1 MKNSRR
7 RVGRTVDSFHKS
19 GRASLGRML
28 RAEALEQR
36 QLLAGDVITSPHQ
49 NSWYALD
56 VNSDL
61 RVTPMDALVVLNDLN
76 RNGVRELTGESVEE
90 SRFIDVN
97 GDGRLSALD
106 ALQVINALN
115 RGEGD
120 HVPVVEVMLGLT
132 DDSGTSLVDPTTRV
146 ADLSVG
152 DIVNLEVLFTDA
164 RRFGGALGLFTLYT
178 DILTSQAGV
187 LQPVLTET
195 QILSL
200 SPNFLETTGG
210 SVTLRQEGS
219 TVESVI
225 SANEITGVPANAI
238 RRALIE
244 DFGYT
249 EEQIFTFQQTRESGD
264 PFDIFI
270 RFLGD
275 DFVGDDVP
283 NFSIDASNLVTTNN
297 STVVGS
303 ADQVNPFLPDN
314 SLNPVALALNL
325 DTRSRTGNGATVY
338 SNVLQGDYNDDPTD
352 SIPDGFSGLG
362 ATGQLNAGGVPSIL
376 GSATPYNPSVP
387 FEAFSIRVQV
397 TEAIEGLEL
406 TLDIPLEDQ
415 TNPNDPVETVL
426 VVYGNIETGVSGDE
440 RGLLPQEVVVDDDG
454 RILINVSEQVT
465 ARADTLTV
473 NEDGVQTIDPLV
485 NDSNQ
490 GTAPLTVVSTTS
502 GANGTVEFTANSVTY
517 TPSADYFGADSFTY
531 IVRNGDGDQ
540 ATGTVNVIVN
550 SVNDPPT
557 APDLD
562 FIVEEGATR
571 EFTNAQF
578 TAQASPGPAN
588 ENQTATLTSVGTPI
602 RGTATLNGDGSVT
615 YVAPTAF
622 EGTDTFTYTIS
633 DGVAQVSSNVT
644 IMVTDKND
652 PPVAADDTITVVE
665 DTPVTYSAEEFRANI
680 LANDSPGPQN
690 EVDNGDTVN
699 LVPGNLTGSQGGTLV
714 QNADGSVTYT
724 PPANVF
730 GTAAETIVYTV
741 VDRGGLQDSA
751 TITVDITA
759 VNDAPIAVN
768 DPDLTIDELTTDEPL
783 DVLANDS
790 AGPLEDS
797 VQSIRIVE
805 IVSDPANGTAS
816 ISSGGSLIL
825 YTPNEEFTGI
835 DTLTYRIEDSLGLR
849 SEVATATIDVVPVI
863 RPRARNDSFTL
874 AEDSDTIS
882 LNVIGN
888 DLANEG
894 ATVLLDSFAPIP
906 ASQGEL
912 VRDGDLLEFT
922 PADDFF
928 GSVTFTYTITDTSS
942 PVIDTP
948 EQIASATG
956 TVTINVTPVNDDPIF
971 NPDPVVPAT
980 EDIPRTIA
988 ASTLLANDL
997 PGPANESSQLLSIA
1011 AVAGTSSN
1019 GGAVSLSGQMINY
1032 SPATDYNG
1040 PDSFT
1045 YTISDGA
1052 GGTVQ
1057 GTVSLSIA
1065 AVNDPPVLN
1074 FATNLSATED
1084 VLRTFTQASILGSSL
1099 PGPATATDESNQTLS
1114 IVAVG
1119 TNGTT
1124 QTGGTVSLIGGQVQ
1138 YQSATDYNGTD
1149 VFAVTV
1155 RDSLGAET
1163 VGSLTITVTAVN
1175 DPPVLGDP
1183 PLLAFNRSIATFTQ
1197 ADLLAAS
1204 AVGPPNETG
1213 TLSVV
1218 SVTPITGTSNN
1229 TAGTVSFDSATGLA
1243 TYSAQNGFV
1252 GLDRFRITISDGE
1265 LTTTGVITVDVR
1277 EFEPSTVRGSVF
1289 FDYIESID
1297 NQVRNGIQDPG
1308 EPGLEMAGVRLIS
1321 GASDNVTGVAHNVR
1335 LMTDANGAFEFTNVP
1350 PGTYQLRF
1358 ELPIMA
1364 IDGADFAGT
1373 RGDSDAV
1380 SNQFT
1385 FVVEEPGGVT
1395 AEDYNFTLLGLSGR
1409 AGNGLDLLISS
1420 YMNSNPDVANA
1431 TGGGSQ
1437 GAKAVL
1443 DSSGMQQWF
1452 IPKLGFE
1459 DVRYGEIN
1467 INGAGDTVT
1476 LTVVMDNGDML
1487 TGFVPESRRI
1497 IIRDASTGGYVV
1509 QIFGAVDSFNLQ
1521 PNGSFDGGNSG
1532 MLRYQDAVDM
1542 LLAQD
1547 SSVL

>member
-7 RVGRTVDSFHKS
+7 RVGRTVDSFHNH
-19 GRASLGRML
+19 GRAFLGRVL
-28 RAEALEQR
+28 RAEVLEQR

-49 NSWYALD
+49 NSWHALD
-56 VNSDL
+56 VNGDL

-115 RGEGD
+115 RGEGG
-120 HVPVVEVMLGLT
+120 HVPVVELMLGLT
-132 DDSGTSLVDPTTRV
+132 DDDGNSLVDPATRV
-146 ADLSVG
+146 ANLSVG
-152 DIVNLEVLFTDA
+152 DIVNLEVLYTDA
-164 RRFGGALGLFTLYT
+164 RRFGGALGLFTVYT
-178 DILTSQAGV
+178 DILTSQTGI

-200 SPNFLETTGG
+200 SSNFPRTTGG

-225 SANEITGVPANAI
+225 SADEIARVPATAI
-238 RRALIE
+238 RRAIIE
-244 DFGYT
+244 DFGYS
-249 EEQIFTFQQTRESGD
+249 EEQIVSFQQTRESDD

-283 NFSIDASNLVTTNN
+283 NFSIDARGLITSDN

-303 ADQVNPFLPDN
+303 ADQVDPLLPDN

-325 DTRSRTGNGATVY
+325 DVRSRTGNGATVY
-338 SNVLQGDYNDDPTD
+338 SNVLQGGYNDDPTD
-352 SIPDGFSGLG
+352 SIPDGFTGLG
-362 ATGQLNAGGVPSIL
+362 ATGQLNAGGLPSIL
-376 GSATPYNPSVP
+376 GSGTPYNPLVP

-397 TEAIEGLEL
+397 SGVVEGLEL
-406 TLDIPLEDQ
+406 LLGVPLEGQ
-415 TNPNDPVETVL
+415 TNPSDPVETVL
-426 VVYGNIETGVSGDE
+426 VVYGEIELGVSGDE

-454 RILINVSEQVT
+454 RILINVREQIT
-465 ARADTLTV
+465 ARPDSMTLSI
-473 NEDGVQTIDPLV
+473 GGSQTINPLT

-490 GTAPLTVVSTTS
+490 GTEPLTIINATN
-502 GANGTVEFTANSVTY
+502 GANGTVSFTANSVTY
-517 TPSADYFGADSFTY
+517 TPAADYFGADTFTY
-531 IVRNGDGDQ
+531 VVRNGDGDR
-540 ATGTVNVIVN
+540 ATGTVNVTV
-550 SVNDPPT
+550 
-557 APDLD
+557 L
-562 FIVEEGATR
+562 
-571 EFTNAQF
+571 
-578 TAQASPGPAN
+578 N
-588 ENQTATLTSVGTPI
+588 EA
-602 RGTATLNGDGSVT
+602 
-615 YVAPTAF
+615 
-622 EGTDTFTYTIS
+622 
-633 DGVAQVSSNVT
+633 
-644 IMVTDKND
+644 
-652 PPVAADDTITVVE
+652 PVAVDDTITVIE
-665 DTPVTYSAEEFRANI
+665 DTPVTYTESEFRANI
-680 LANDSPGPQN
+680 LANDSPGPQS
-690 EVDNGDTVN
+690 EVDNGDTVS
-699 LVPGNLTGSQGGTLV
+699 LVPGNLTGSMGGTLV
-714 QNADGSVTYT
+714 QNADGSVTYA

-730 GTAAETIVYTV
+730 GIAAETIVYTIE
-741 VDRGGLQDSA
+741 DRGGLRDSA
-751 TITVDITA
+751 TISVNITA
-759 VNDAPIAVN
+759 VNDPPIAVD
-768 DPDLTIDELTTDEPL
+768 DPDLMVDEFTTDEPL

-797 VQSIRIVE
+797 VQTIRVVE
-805 IVSDPANGTAS
+805 IVSNPSNGTARINS
-816 ISSGGSLIL
+816 DGSLIL
-825 YTPNEEFTGI
+825 YTPNIDFIGT
-835 DTLTYRIEDSLGLR
+835 DTLTYVIEDSLGLR
-849 SEVATATIDVVPVI
+849 SEEATATIEVVPVI
-863 RPRARNDSFTL
+863 RPRARNDSFTV

-882 LNVIGN
+882 LNVIAN

-894 ATVLLDSFAPIP
+894 ATVLLDTVDTIP
-906 ASQGEL
+906 ESQGTL
-912 VRDGDLLEFT
+912 VRDGELLDFT
-922 PADDFF
+922 PAADFF
-928 GSVTFTYTITDTSS
+928 GLVTFTYTITDTSS
-942 PVIDTP
+942 PEIGTP
-948 EQIASATG
+948 EEIASATG

-971 NPDPVVPAT
+971 NADPVVSAT
-980 EDIPRTIA
+980 EDTPVTIE

-997 PGPANESSQLLSIA
+997 PGPPNESDQQLSVT
-1011 AVAGTSSN
+1011 AVVDTSAN
-1019 GGAVSLSGQMINY
+1019 GGTVTLTNQTFTYI
-1032 SPATDYNG
+1032 PAPDYNG

-1045 YTISDGA
+1045 YTISDSE
-1052 GGTVQ
+1052 GGTVE
-1057 GTVSLSIA
+1057 GTLSLSVA
-1065 AVNDPPVLN
+1065 AVNDPPVLSL
-1074 FATNLSATED
+1074 ATNLTAAED
-1084 VLRTFTQASILGSSL
+1084 VQRFFTQPQILADSL
-1099 PGPATATDESNQTLS
+1099 PGPPTAVDELESQTLS

-1119 TNGTT
+1119 TNGLS
-1124 QTGGTVSLIGGQVQ
+1124 QFGGTVSIDNGQIRYLSSQ
-1138 YQSATDYNGTD
+1138 DYFGPD
-1149 VFAVTV
+1149 SFAVTV
-1155 RDSLGAET
+1155 RDSAGAET
-1163 VGSLTITVTAVN
+1163 IGTLTITVTPVN
-1175 DPPVLGDP
+1175 DPPVVGDP
-1183 PLLAFNRSIATFTQ
+1183 PLMAFNRSTATFTPAQ
-1197 ADLLAAS
+1197 LLEAS
-1204 AVGPPNETG
+1204 APGPPNETEPM
-1213 TLSVV
+1213 SVV
-1218 SVTPITGTSNN
+1218 SVSPVTGTGNN
-1229 TAGTVSFDSATGLA
+1229 TVGTLTFDATTGSATYRA
-1243 TYSAQNGFV
+1243 SDGFV
-1252 GLDRFRITISDGE
+1252 GIDRFRITISDGE
-1265 LTTTGVITVDVR
+1265 LTTTGTITVDVR
-1277 EFEPSTVRGSVF
+1277 EFEPSIVRGSVF
-1289 FDYIESID
+1289 FDYIESVD

-1308 EPGLEMAGVRLIS
+1308 EPGLEMAGIRLIS
-1321 GASDNVTGVAHNVR
+1321 GASDNVTGVALNVR

-1358 ELPIMA
+1358 ELPIMV
-1364 IDGADFAGT
+1364 IDGADVAGT